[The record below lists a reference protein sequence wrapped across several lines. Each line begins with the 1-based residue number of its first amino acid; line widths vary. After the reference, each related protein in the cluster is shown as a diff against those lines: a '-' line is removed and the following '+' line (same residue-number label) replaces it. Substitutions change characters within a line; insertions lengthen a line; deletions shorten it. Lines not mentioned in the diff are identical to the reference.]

1 MENEYEKFIDDLTEE
16 FKNTGHK
23 KESNLTQEFKEY
35 ITGLV
40 NYAVKKGEP
49 KDEIIKSIT
58 VYARDIARHDID
70 FIERL
75 IVYDKSFQQIN
86 QISNQVFETAKKI
99 LNGMNK
105 DENVDFSSQIEV
117 MQEALKSVKKYNIDI
132 AKNLISEAMLDF
144 NYISNPST
152 QIMSLRL
159 GKEYRNKLKN
169 EEEEIK

>member
-16 FKNTGHK
+16 FKNIGDK
-23 KESNLTQEFKEY
+23 KESNLTEEFKEY
-35 ITGLV
+35 ITRLV

-86 QISNQVFETAKKI
+86 QISNQAFETAKKI